1 MLLTLHRVIQF
12 LASLWEQ
19 SFGMRSFLVLVLF
32 LLSLQTIKACTSI
45 CSNLYRNPDWE
56 VHKNKSDTFFN
67 VSVTP
72 GSSVTGIITASF
84 ETFTSDY
91 GKSWDFLRFLNS
103 ADEHYQSLV
112 LKIYNSGNIVL
123 INGKMNN
130 IIIGKKTLNH
140 QTFGSIQISDLDSNF
155 YKIFIGNPGEA
166 ETYEYNYDDTST
178 WKQSQENTV
187 RLRDTAFIKSDGRC
201 TVYKFISACSNPTPI
216 LCDEQLVT
224 ENVNLG
230 SPHTLTC
237 TGSGAPFLDVKWTR
251 DKATVPDWTNTY
263 NNRTADQKISSVVE
277 IDNITFD
284 HLGEWNCTIRN
295 HNFGNN
301 VTKTL
306 VLQYTSPVTLLD
318 YPDLEYYKDNGTET
332 EIKWTVQGWPLK
344 QVTLDCGNANSSVT
358 RNETGYTTVIP
369 PRVRFLLTLRNED
382 VANCVLKDGDK
393 VLNTRSITRFG
404 YNCTEGEGGIGKDC
418 EVCKPGQT
426 SVAGVGEC
434 FDGNSSCSEGDW
446 GIEGSCSPC
455 PVNQTSTPNALK
467 PQDCFP
473 LAPEQPAPPEL
484 DANLTVP
491 IAGGAGG
498 FVAVLIMTAVVFLI
512 LRRKKPKE
520 VLVGQPVQPI
530 FTGTV
535 EINEVNSTNTILR
548 TIPRL
553 SSDLKDSECAYA
565 NMNNT
570 LTRNDCKSKNKE
582 NTSKSKQF
590 NSTDRSLTEITSMAS
605 RSLEVEE
612 YTPYTNLDEV
622 KRVHSTEKDI
632 EGEKSA
638 LARLGRPA
646 TKKVSRES
654 GKMTPQNGV
663 VGLKEDPLYAVIMI
677 EDR

>member
-1 MLLTLHRVIQF
+1 M
-12 LASLWEQ
+12 SLE
-19 SFGMRSFLVLVLF
+19 
-32 LLSLQTIKACTSI
+32 TIKACSSI
-45 CSNLYRNPDWE
+45 CSNLYSNPDWE
-56 VHKNKSDTFFN
+56 VHKNISDTFFN

-72 GSSVTGIITASF
+72 GSVTGIITASF
-84 ETFTSDY
+84 KTFTPDY
-91 GKSWDFLRFLNS
+91 GKSLDFLRFLNTVNG
-103 ADEHYQSLV
+103 HNQSIV
-112 LKIYNSGNIVL
+112 FRIEKTGNSGYIRGK
-123 INGKMNN
+123 INKR
-130 IIIGKKTLNH
+130 IIGDKWLSYRIY
-140 QTFGSIQISDLDSNF
+140 GSIQISDLDSNF

-166 ETYEYNYDDTST
+166 KTYEYNYDDTST
-178 WKQSQENTV
+178 WKQSQKYMM
-187 RLRDTAFIKSDGRC
+187 RLRDTVNIKSDGRC

-216 LCDEQLVT
+216 LCDKQLVT

-251 DKATVPDWTNTY
+251 DKATVPDWTSIYDNT
-263 NNRTADQKISSVVE
+263 TADQKISSSVK
-277 IDNITFD
+277 IDKITFD

-295 HNFGNN
+295 KNFGNN

-318 YPDLEYYKDNGTET
+318 YPHLEYYKDNGTDT
-332 EIKWTVQGWPLK
+332 EFKWTVQGWPLK

-358 RNETGYTTVIP
+358 RNATGYMTFIP
-369 PRVRFLLTLRNED
+369 PQFRFILTLRNED

-393 VLNTRSITRFG
+393 VLNTRTITRFG
-404 YNCTEGEGGIGKDC
+404 YNCTEGEGGVGKDC

-426 SVAGVGEC
+426 SAAGAGEC
-434 FDGNSSCSEGDW
+434 FVGNSSCSEGDW

-455 PVNQTSTPNALK
+455 PVNQTSSPNALK

-520 VLVGQPVQPI
+520 VLVGQPVQLR

-535 EINEVNSTNTILR
+535 EINTVYSGDPIQR
-548 TIPRL
+548 TISRL

-570 LTRNDCKSKNKE
+570 LTRNDCKSKDKE

-590 NSTDRSLTEITSMAS
+590 NSTERSLTGITSMAS

-638 LARLGRPA
+638 LARLERPA

-663 VGLKEDPLYAVIMI
+663 VGLKEDPLYAVILI

>member
-1 MLLTLHRVIQF
+1 MCGDRLQGSETRKIMLLILHRVIQF

-19 SFGMRSFLVLVLF
+19 SLGMRSFLVLGLF
-32 LLSLQTIKACTSI
+32 FLALETIKACTSI
-45 CSNLYRNPDWE
+45 CSNLYSNPKWE
-56 VHKNKSDTFFN
+56 GHKNKSDTYFN

-72 GSSVTGIITASF
+72 GSVTGIITASF

-91 GKSWDFLRFLNS
+91 GKSWDFLRFFNTVNG
-103 ADEHYQSLV
+103 HNQSLV
-112 LKIYNSGNIVL
+112 LRISNSRNVVL

-130 IIIGKKTLNH
+130 IIIGKKNLDH

-155 YKIFIGNPGEA
+155 YEIFIGNPGEA
-166 ETYEYNYDDTST
+166 KTYKYNYDNTST
-178 WKQSQENTV
+178 WNQLEKGMV
-187 RLRDTAFIKSDGRC
+187 RLRDTVNIKSDGRC

-216 LCDEQLVT
+216 LCDKQLVT

-263 NNRTADQKISSVVE
+263 NNTTADQKISSVVE

-306 VLQYTSPVTLLD
+306 VVQYTSPVILLD
-318 YPDLEYYKDNGTET
+318 YPHLEYYKDNGTDT
-332 EIKWTVQGWPLK
+332 EIKWIVQGWPLK

-358 RNETGYTTVIP
+358 RNETGYMTFIP
-369 PRVRFLLTLRNED
+369 PRFRFLLTLRNED

-393 VLNTRSITRFG
+393 VLNTRHITRFG
-404 YNCTEGEGGIGKDC
+404 YNCTEGERGVGKDC

-426 SVAGVGEC
+426 SVAGAGEC
-434 FDGNSSCSEGDW
+434 FVGYSCCREGDW

-455 PVNQTSTPNALK
+455 PVNQTSSPNAVKL
-467 PQDCFP
+467 QECFP
-473 LAPEQPAPPEL
+473 LAPAPPAPPAPPEP

-491 IAGGAGG
+491 IAGGAAAGG
-498 FVAVLIMTAVVFLI
+498 FVAVLIMTAVFLLI
-512 LRRKKPKE
+512 LRREKIKE
-520 VLVGQPVQPI
+520 VLVGQPVQPR
-530 FTGTV
+530 FTGTIK
-535 EINEVNSTNTILR
+535 INDVYPVDPIQK

-553 SSDLKDSECAYA
+553 PSDLEDSDSAYVV
-565 NMNNT
+565 MNNT
-570 LTRNDCKSKNKE
+570 LTRNDCKSKDKE

-590 NSTDRSLTEITSMAS
+590 NSTDRSLTEMISMAS
-605 RSLEVEE
+605 RSSEVEKDTT
-612 YTPYTNLDEV
+612 YANIDDV
-622 KRVHSTEKDI
+622 NRVH
-632 EGEKSA
+632 
-638 LARLGRPA
+638 R
-646 TKKVSRES
+646 SR
-654 GKMTPQNGV
+654 
-663 VGLKEDPLYAVIMI
+663 
-677 EDR
+677 

>member
-1 MLLTLHRVIQF
+1 M
-12 LASLWEQ
+12 SLE
-19 SFGMRSFLVLVLF
+19 
-32 LLSLQTIKACTSI
+32 TIKACTSI
-45 CSNLYRNPDWE
+45 CSNLYSNPDWE
-56 VHKNKSDTFFN
+56 VHKNKSDTLFN

-72 GSSVTGIITASF
+72 GSVTGIITASF
-84 ETFTSDY
+84 ETFTSHY
-91 GKSWDFLRFLNS
+91 GKSWDFLRFFNTV
-103 ADEHYQSLV
+103 HGHNQSLV
-112 LKIYNSGNIVL
+112 FRIENTRNYGYIRGKIND
-123 INGKMNN
+123 GK
-130 IIIGKKTLNH
+130 IGDKRLSYRIY
-140 QTFGSIQISDLDSNF
+140 GSIQISDLDSNF
-155 YKIFIGNPGEA
+155 YEIFIGNPEEA
-166 ETYEYNYDDTST
+166 TTYEYNYDDTST
-178 WKQSQENTV
+178 WKQSQKYMM

-201 TVYKFISACSNPTPI
+201 SVYKFISACSNPTPI
-216 LCDEQLVT
+216 LCDKQLVT

-237 TGSGAPFLDVKWTR
+237 TGSGAPFLNVTWTR

-263 NNRTADQKISSVVE
+263 NNTTADQKISSVVE
-277 IDNITFD
+277 IENITFD

-318 YPDLEYYKDNGTET
+318 YPHLEYYKDNGTDT
-332 EIKWTVQGWPLK
+332 EFKWTVQGWPLK

-358 RNETGYTTVIP
+358 RNETGYMTSIP
-369 PRVRFLLTLRNED
+369 PRFRFLLTLRNEY

-393 VLNTRSITRFG
+393 VLNTRNITRFG
-404 YNCTEGEGGIGKDC
+404 YNCTEGEGGAGKDC

-434 FDGNSSCSEGDW
+434 FVGNSSCREGDW

-455 PVNQTSTPNALK
+455 PVNQTSSPNALK
-467 PQDCFP
+467 LQDCFP
-473 LAPEQPAPPEL
+473 EPLAPPVL
-484 DANLTVP
+484 DASLTVP

-512 LRRKKPKE
+512 LRIKKPKE
-520 VLVGQPVQPI
+520 VLVGQPVQLR

-535 EINEVNSTNTILR
+535 EINTVYSDDPIQR
-548 TIPRL
+548 KISRL
-553 SSDLKDSECAYA
+553 SSDLKDSECAYVV
-565 NMNNT
+565 MNNT
-570 LTRNDCKSKNKE
+570 LTRNDCKSKDKE

-590 NSTDRSLTEITSMAS
+590 NSTERSFTEMISMAS
-605 RSLEVEE
+605 RSLEVVE

-632 EGEKSA
+632 EGGKSA
-638 LARLGRPA
+638 LARLERPA

-654 GKMTPQNGV
+654 GKMTPHNGV

>member
-1 MLLTLHRVIQF
+1 
-12 LASLWEQ
+12 
-19 SFGMRSFLVLVLF
+19 MRSLLVLALF
-32 LLSLQTIKACTSI
+32 FLSLETIKACTSI
-45 CSNLYRNPDWE
+45 CSNLYSNPKWE
-56 VHKNKSDTFFN
+56 GHKNKSDTFFN
-67 VSVTP
+67 VPVTS
-72 GSSVTGIITASF
+72 GSVTGIITASF
-84 ETFTSDY
+84 KTFTSDY
-91 GKSWDFLRFLNS
+91 GANYDFLRFLNS
-103 ADEHYQSLV
+103 ADQRNQSLV
-112 LKIYNSGNIVL
+112 FQIDKNINYGYIRGKIN
-123 INGKMNN
+123 K
-130 IIIGKKTLNH
+130 IIIGDKRLSH
-140 QTFGSIQISDLDSNF
+140 RIYGSIQISDLDSNF
-155 YKIFIGNPGEA
+155 YNIFIGNPGEA
-166 ETYEYNYDDTST
+166 KTYEYNYPVLST
-178 WKQSQENTV
+178 LKQSQKYMM

-201 TVYKFISACSNPTPI
+201 SVYKFISACSNSTPI
-216 LCDEQLVT
+216 LCDKQLVT

-263 NNRTADQKISSVVE
+263 NNTTADQKISSVVE

-295 HNFGNN
+295 SNFGNN

-318 YPDLEYYKDNGTET
+318 YPHLEYYKDNGPDTEF
-332 EIKWTVQGWPLK
+332 KWIVQGWPLQ

-358 RNETGYTTVIP
+358 RNETGYMTFIP
-369 PRVRFLLTLRNED
+369 PRFRFLLTLRNED
-382 VANCVLKDGDK
+382 VANCALKDGDK
-393 VLNTRSITRFG
+393 VLNTRHITRFG
-404 YNCTEGEGGIGKDC
+404 YNCTEGEGGAGKDC

-434 FDGNSSCSEGDW
+434 FDGNSSCREGDW

-455 PVNQTSTPNALK
+455 PVNQTSSPNAVKL
-467 PQDCFP
+467 QECFP
-473 LAPEQPAPPEL
+473 LAPKQPAPPEL
-484 DANLTVP
+484 DANLTAP

-520 VLVGQPVQPI
+520 VLVGQPVQLR

-535 EINEVNSTNTILR
+535 EINTVYSDDPIQR
-548 TIPRL
+548 TISRL
-553 SSDLKDSECAYA
+553 SSDLEDSECAYA

-590 NSTDRSLTEITSMAS
+590 NSTDRSLTEMISMAS

-638 LARLGRPA
+638 LARLERPA